1 MTYFVQPRAQC
12 FVPSATPRPFKV
24 WQAPRSK
31 IGCLTSA
38 SGQKRTFEHVRAMS
52 ALPPIADIGTQSRDV
67 RFVPK
72 ADKVRCSK
80 KALFDHLVGELLKL
94 SRHH

>member
-31 IGCLTSA
+31 IGRLTSA
-38 SGQKRTFEHVRAMS
+38 SGQNQT
-52 ALPPIADIGTQSRDV
+52 
-67 RFVPK
+67 
-72 ADKVRCSK
+72 
-80 KALFDHLVGELLKL
+80 LKGI
-94 SRHH
+94 S